1 MQGVER
7 VACLAHC
14 RRKFTDALQYAPA
27 ACRFIIKLIGT
38 IYHFEKQCDA
48 LGLVPKVRALLRVQ
62 QLGMTLK
69 LLKSVLDKLGA
80 GRPSAEL
87 VKACKYMI
95 GQWDDLVKI
104 LDLGHVKWDNNA
116 VENAIRPTAVGK
128 KNWLFVGDPNAG
140 QRSAVLYS
148 IILTCQ
154 HLGIQPLDYL
164 RDVFTRL
171 PQISSNK
178 ENIIPLLPHNWKASS
193 ITV

>member
-1 MQGVER
+1 
-7 VACLAHC
+7 
-14 RRKFTDALQYAPA
+14 
-27 ACRFIIKLIGT
+27 
-38 IYHFEKQCDA
+38 
-48 LGLVPKVRALLRVQ
+48 
-62 QLGMTLK
+62 
-69 LLKSVLDKLGA
+69 
-80 GRPSAEL
+80 
-87 VKACKYMI
+87 
-95 GQWDDLVKI
+95 
-104 LDLGHVKWDNNA
+104 
-116 VENAIRPTAVGK
+116 AVGK